1 MQFPDD
7 VVVSTEAQDLIRKL
21 CCEERNRLTI
31 EQIKAHSFF
40 KVCTTTL
47 TPPHLHSHS
56 RSLTRTQGVDWDHVR
71 DGPGPY
77 IPPIE
82 FPEDIQNFPVE
93 PSNKPAAQ
101 HHAGGDESRPSA
113 RKVVSSNLSP
123 SLFVFYF
130 SFSLF
135 LFFFLFCF
143 FLPVS
148 FSLLSFPFFVPFPFL
163 CSLSFPFRFSFLVLS
178 AISSTQNS
186 KRYSLHWVHL
196 QEMGTQGRSLR
207 AFAEGRG
214 GQVIP
219 STLVFCFFFCFIQ
232 TTTTTIKERTSN
244 TLKGFLIFF

>member
-47 TPPHLHSHS
+47 TPPHPH
-56 RSLTRTQGVDWDHVR
+56 LTLTLTLSRTQGIDWDHVR

-113 RKVVSSNLSP
+113 RKVVSSNLSL
-123 SLFVFYF
+123 SFVSFFFVLF
-130 SFSLF
+130 SFLYCY
-135 LFFFLFCF
+135 FFFPLY
-143 FLPVS
+143 
-148 FSLLSFPFFVPFPFL
+148 FPFFSV
-163 CSLSFPFRFSFLVLS
+163 LSFCLFPPPFSCAKLQFF
-178 AISSTQNS
+178 SSTQNS

-196 QEMGTQGRSLR
+196 QEVGTQGRPLR
-207 AFAEGRG
+207 AFAEGGG

-219 STLVFCFFFCFIQ
+219 LSTLVFCFFV
-232 TTTTTIKERTSN
+232 
-244 TLKGFLIFF
+244 FFVSSKQPQQQ